1 MAALEIR
8 YIASTFAAT
17 AGIRFE
23 GTVPAAIFLNVAHH
37 IFLLIVPAEAVLT
50 KLFTK
55 ISHIYLKLTYVQ
67 APTL

>member
-1 MAALEIR
+1 MATLEIR
-8 YIASTFAAT
+8 YIASTLAT
-17 AGIRFE
+17 TTGIRFE

-37 IFLLIVPAEAVLT
+37 IFLLIMPAEAVLT
-50 KLFTK
+50 KLLTK

>member
-1 MAALEIR
+1 MATLKIR
-8 YIASTFAAT
+8 YIASTFATT

-23 GTVPAAIFLNVAHH
+23 GAVPTAIFLNVAHH

-55 ISHIYLKLTYVQ
+55 
-67 APTL
+67 

>member
-8 YIASTFAAT
+8 YIAPTLAAT

-23 GTVPAAIFLNVAHH
+23 GTVPAVIFLNVAHH

-55 ISHIYLKLTYVQ
+55 LSHIYLRLTYVQ